1 MISNP
6 DFKGTT
12 LFDVEY
18 IRNDTR

>member
-1 MISNP
+1 MTHNP

-18 IRNDTR
+18 FRNGSR